1 VTESTSE
8 RGKVRR
14 VLAGTITGTGLFLA
28 IQFGRALWRL
38 AQSTG
43 GMDTKFSQVARDEY
57 QSFLI
62 GQNLLVLS
70 AYALLWVVAVL
81 LVLPAVSLWKSRF
94 PRERRGSVALPAF
107 LLTLAIHGYFMFR
120 LIHSRPYFLK
130 NADFGQWY
138 YRILDAPP
146 LAWQPWIHGA
156 LFLVLPWS
164 VLAAAGV
171 WWLRLMRPRWRAG
184 LVAGAVV
191 ATAAG
196 SFLQSEAPAVGKQAA
211 AGKAPPNIIIIAS
224 DSLRSDRLGYSGYR
238 PARGGEVSP
247 RIDAWARDAVRFERC
262 YTPIASTLESACTVM
277 SSSFPHTHGIRQM
290 YPRREEVEAAEA
302 KMRPVA
308 QVLAEKGYDTAAIG
322 DWCAGYY
329 EMMPMGFR
337 DVSVSTFENFR
348 TYMSQ
353 AVIMAHFVVPLYFDN
368 PVGYQLFPQITSF
381 ASFVTPEVVTRRV
394 EEKLGAQAASGRP
407 FFWHVFYSCNH
418 LPYASADPYCRMFT
432 DPDYRGKNPTQ
443 VKFDINEFISGT
455 GLEDK
460 LSALPESEIEQ
471 IRALYDGC
479 TRQFDDCFGRIVEAL
494 KKNGLAENT
503 IIVVTSDHGD
513 DLYEPGVTL
522 THGLGFNGAD
532 HCSHMPLA
540 ISGPGI
546 APMTLPEQ
554 VRSIDIAPTLLEL
567 AGVER
572 PAVWEGKSLAGW
584 MRGVETPGDLTFYGE
599 TSLPFILFRVP
610 GVERPFLPPMDELTT
625 VDRTYNHQFVLK
637 PEWDEPVIAAKQRCL
652 RTRHWKVVATP
663 RKEGGRHYGLFHLGT
678 DPDCRRDLAGER
690 PEVLAP
696 MKAALE
702 RWIDGREETPVRG
715 IFPGGEP

>member
-1 VTESTSE
+1 M
-8 RGKVRR
+8 
-14 VLAGTITGTGLFLA
+14 LAGTITGTGLFLA

-70 AYALLWVVAVL
+70 AYALLWIVAVL
-81 LVLPAVSLWKSRF
+81 LVLPAVSLWKGRF
-94 PRERRGSVALPAF
+94 PGNRRGSVALPAF

-120 LIHSRPYFLK
+120 LIHSRPYFLG

-138 YRILDAPP
+138 YRILEAPP

-164 VLAAAGV
+164 VLAAASV

-184 LVAGAVV
+184 VVVGAVV
-191 ATAAG
+191 ATTAG
-196 SFLQSEAPAVGKQAA
+196 SLLQNVAPAVEKQAA
-211 AGKAPPNIIIIAS
+211 AGNAPPNIIIIAS
-224 DSLRSDRLGYSGYR
+224 DSLRGDRLGYSGYR
-238 PARGGEVSP
+238 PTRGGEVSP

-262 YTPIASTLESACTVM
+262 YTPIASTLESACSVM
-277 SSSFPHTHGIRQM
+277 SSSFPHSHGIRQM

-308 QVLAEKGYDTAAIG
+308 QVMAEKGYDTAAIG

-368 PVGYQLFPQITSF
+368 PVGYRIFPQITSF

-394 EEKLGAQAASGRP
+394 EEKLGAQASSGRP

-432 DPDYRGKNPTQ
+432 DPDYRGKNSTQ

-460 LSALPESEIEQ
+460 LSALPEAEIEQ

-494 KKNGLAENT
+494 KKNGLADNT

-532 HCSHMPLA
+532 HCSHIPLA

-546 APMTLPEQ
+546 APMTRPEQ

-572 PAVWEGKSLAGW
+572 PELWEGKSLAGW
-584 MRGVETPGDLTFYGE
+584 MRGVETPEDQTFYGE

-637 PEWDEPVIAAKQRCL
+637 SEWDEPVITAKQRCL

-663 RKEGGRHYGLFHLGT
+663 RKEGGRHYGLFHLST

-696 MKAALE
+696 LRAALE
-702 RWIDGREETPVRG
+702 RWIDGREETPIRS
-715 IFPGGEP
+715 IFPGGGEP

>member
-1 VTESTSE
+1 
-8 RGKVRR
+8 
-14 VLAGTITGTGLFLA
+14 
-28 IQFGRALWRL
+28 
-38 AQSTG
+38 
-43 GMDTKFSQVARDEY
+43 
-57 QSFLI
+57 
-62 GQNLLVLS
+62 
-70 AYALLWVVAVL
+70 
-81 LVLPAVSLWKSRF
+81 
-94 PRERRGSVALPAF
+94 
-107 LLTLAIHGYFMFR
+107 
-120 LIHSRPYFLK
+120 
-130 NADFGQWY
+130 
-138 YRILDAPP
+138 
-146 LAWQPWIHGA
+146 
-156 LFLVLPWS
+156 
-164 VLAAAGV
+164 
-171 WWLRLMRPRWRAG
+171 
-184 LVAGAVV
+184 
-191 ATAAG
+191 
-196 SFLQSEAPAVGKQAA
+196 
-211 AGKAPPNIIIIAS
+211 
-224 DSLRSDRLGYSGYR
+224 
-238 PARGGEVSP
+238 
-247 RIDAWARDAVRFERC
+247 
-262 YTPIASTLESACTVM
+262 M
-277 SSSFPHTHGIRQM
+277 SSSYPHTHGIRQM

-302 KMRPVA
+302 KMRPIA

-329 EMMPMGFR
+329 EMIPMGFR

-368 PVGYQLFPQITSF
+368 PVGYRIFPQITSF

-432 DPDYRGKNPTQ
+432 DPDYRGKNSMQ

-494 KKNGLAENT
+494 KKNGLADNT

-584 MRGVETPGDLTFYGE
+584 MRGVEDSADLTFYGE

-610 GVERPFLPPMDELTT
+610 GVERPYLPPMDELTT

-637 PEWDEPVIAAKQRCL
+637 PEWDEPVITAKQRCL

-663 RKEGGRHYGLFHLGT
+663 RKEGGRHYGLFHLAT
-678 DPDCRRDLAGER
+678 DPDCRRDLAAER